1 MHPSRCVYEGYA
13 SGQSAAR
20 TPRQPT
26 RWIRTL
32 RLDVRAILPVGLA
45 TRYHSALHPITR
57 NLICP
62 MNPEATAY
70 HEAGHAVIALVLGR
84 SVQRVSILPKLQT
97 LGRCEFQKG
106 RTRPSEDWLEREIL
120 ISLAGLA
127 AEARHTGQYAWD
139 GAARDLQTVKQLA
152 TQRAGERHVERLQKR
167 LLSKVEH
174 MLEQPE
180 TWRAVQLIAAELL
193 RSETISG
200 RAVVH
205 LFEQGKTHADDLR

>member
-1 MHPSRCVYEGYA
+1 MP
-13 SGQSAAR
+13 Q
-20 TPRQPT
+20 
-26 RWIRTL
+26 L
-32 RLDVRAILPVGLA
+32 
-45 TRYHSALHPITR
+45 
-57 NLICP
+57 
-62 MNPEATAY
+62 NPEATAY
-70 HEAGHAVIALVLGR
+70 HEAGHAVIALALGR
-84 SVQRVSILPKLQT
+84 AVQRVSVLPKLDT

-139 GAARDLQTVKQLA
+139 GAARDLQVVKRLA

-174 MLEQPE
+174 MLAQPE

-193 RSETISG
+193 RVETISG
-200 RAVVH
+200 RAAVH
-205 LFEQGKTHADDLR
+205 LMEQGKADVNDLH

>member
-1 MHPSRCVYEGYA
+1 
-13 SGQSAAR
+13 
-20 TPRQPT
+20 
-26 RWIRTL
+26 
-32 RLDVRAILPVGLA
+32 
-45 TRYHSALHPITR
+45 
-57 NLICP
+57 

-84 SVQRVSILPKLQT
+84 SVQRVSVLPNLDT

-139 GAARDLQTVKQLA
+139 GAARDLQTVKRLA

-174 MLEQPE
+174 MLSQPE
-180 TWRAVQLIAAELL
+180 NWKAVELIVAELL

-200 RAVVH
+200 RTAVH
-205 LFEQGKTHADDLR
+205 LFEQGKAYADDLH